1 VRRCTADV
9 SLRTELSDEEIR
21 TSGNGTRDSANNG
34 NNGNRTSQPTPLADS
49 KPTPDTELLVV
60 YERVL
65 QAFAAYI
72 AAHADLLAGA
82 RGGAHLGEERLRIG
96 LRTQSLSNPRLIIE
110 RECRDAAMRTRQGDE
125 RGYLK

>member
-1 VRRCTADV
+1 M
-9 SLRTELSDEEIR
+9 SLRTDLGGEEIAA
-21 TSGNGTRDSANNG
+21 SGDGTRDGANNG

-60 YERVL
+60 HERVL
-65 QAFAAYI
+65 QALAAHI

-82 RGGAHLGEERLRIG
+82 RGGTHLGEERLGVG

-110 RECRDAAMRTRQGDE
+110 RECRDPTMRASQSDE